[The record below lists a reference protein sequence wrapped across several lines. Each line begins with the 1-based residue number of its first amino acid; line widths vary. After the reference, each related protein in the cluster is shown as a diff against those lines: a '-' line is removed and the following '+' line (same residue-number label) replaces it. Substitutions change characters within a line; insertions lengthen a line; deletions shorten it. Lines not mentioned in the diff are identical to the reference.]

1 MDSHSAWLPACF
13 TPGSVSATVRTRPHA
28 RLPLRLRL
36 EEGRRGTHT
45 LPVIAAAGS
54 KDLRL
59 PRGTFNPDPP
69 SGWNG
74 HHKCRSRGHPFLTSD
89 GGMTFG
95 CSEQVQ
101 WKDYGPLGR
110 AAWVSAGHVGDHHMA
125 LGEPHQSRG
134 LSSAS
139 VKWE

>member
-45 LPVIAAAGS
+45 LPVIAVAGA

-110 AAWVSAGHVGDHHMA
+110 AA
-125 LGEPHQSRG
+125 
-134 LSSAS
+134 
-139 VKWE
+139 